1 MIEEKILTDV
11 GLTELEAKVY
21 LAALELGPAKVVQI
35 AKQAEVKRPTVYVIL
50 DNLTKKGFV
59 NKIQK
64 EKTTLYS
71 TQQPKMILNKYKEKL
86 ANFTDLIPYFEAKF
100 NKGPKPK
107 IRYYEGKD
115 EIWNVYTQIL
125 FPSDELYFFGTD
137 VEKLNKV
144 KSKEMSRKDFIELCL
159 KTLKKITPDFVEGWK
174 KLGISADYEL
184 CYSTIN
190 KNSQKLSQKSFI
202 ELLKANQIYKKEFP
216 TLWCVECRTSIA
228 QAELEDKNQQSLF
241 STIKFSSGN
250 EEILVATTRPEL
262 LPACVAV
269 FINPNDKN

>member
-35 AKQAEVKRPTVYVIL
+35 AKQAEVKRPTAYVIL

-144 KSKEMSRKDFIELCL
+144 FPDLFNYWEKKYSNKIKVYKEIVSENKAGIEYA
-159 KTLKKITPDFVEGWK
+159 K
-174 KLGISADYEL
+174 
-184 CYSTIN
+184 
-190 KNSQKLSQKSFI
+190 KNSRGKIEIRIMPKELPVAADSVITNTHLFIVSLDNLFGILIDSKDLALTYKNFFLLAWQAAKSQ
-202 ELLKANQIYKKEFP
+202 A
-216 TLWCVECRTSIA
+216 
-228 QAELEDKNQQSLF
+228 
-241 STIKFSSGN
+241 SS
-250 EEILVATTRPEL
+250 
-262 LPACVAV
+262 
-269 FINPNDKN
+269 